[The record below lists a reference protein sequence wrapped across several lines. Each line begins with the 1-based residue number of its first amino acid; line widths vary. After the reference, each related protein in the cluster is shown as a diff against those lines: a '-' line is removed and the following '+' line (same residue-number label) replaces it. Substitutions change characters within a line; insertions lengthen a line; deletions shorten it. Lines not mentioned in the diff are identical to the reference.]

1 MPAHHHLKPL
11 LDRRTRA
18 LSRHLPRA
26 VAGEARGVHQARVAS
41 RRLREAVPVIT
52 AGVTGAKRR
61 STVRMLRRLTRSLG
75 LVREMDVS
83 LAALAEGR
91 RAAVD
96 RDAVDL
102 VASHLQRLR
111 SARREEMLAR
121 LAAIDRPALAGR
133 LRRLGALAS
142 APDVEPAW
150 RAALA
155 RRLTRRAG
163 ALVDA
168 VNEAG
173 ALFVPAR
180 LHLVRIAAK
189 KLRYALELA
198 DEARAADTG
207 AMVRRLKQTQDT
219 LGRLHDLQVLIEH
232 VRTVRLDAAVPRT
245 VPPARLDDLTR
256 VFETEC
262 RALHGRYVA
271 AAVGLAA
278 LAGEVTG
285 RVAPSVAA
293 RPGTGRPAPLK
304 MTLDAPG
311 RRRVQR

>member
-1 MPAHHHLKPL
+1 M
-11 LDRRTRA
+11 
-18 LSRHLPRA
+18 
-26 VAGEARGVHQARVAS
+26 
-41 RRLREAVPVIT
+41 
-52 AGVTGAKRR
+52 
-61 STVRMLRRLTRSLG
+61 
-75 LVREMDVS
+75 
-83 LAALAEGR
+83 
-91 RAAVD
+91 
-96 RDAVDL
+96 
-102 VASHLQRLR
+102 
-111 SARREEMLAR
+111 
-121 LAAIDRPALAGR
+121 
-133 LRRLGALAS
+133 
-142 APDVEPAW
+142 
-150 RAALA
+150 
-155 RRLTRRAG
+155 
-163 ALVDA
+163 
-168 VNEAG
+168 
-173 ALFVPAR
+173 PAR